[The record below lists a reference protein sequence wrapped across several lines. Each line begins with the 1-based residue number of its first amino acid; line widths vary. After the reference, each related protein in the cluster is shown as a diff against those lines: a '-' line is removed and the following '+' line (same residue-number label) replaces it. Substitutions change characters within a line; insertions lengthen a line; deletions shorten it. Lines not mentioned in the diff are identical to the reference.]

1 MCVSSLLASIRARSC
16 VPQWACCAAAAIG
29 VLHHT
34 HFSSHQ
40 QGGMAAPGCS
50 SHSPVAGAQS
60 TEGWLHPALAQ
71 CFPESPTC
79 HLLPPQMCAAALP
92 LSHKMAAAVA
102 PQPHPLCTPLHPHC
116 TPHPFGIG
124 HSQGEITLVHTQSFY
139 TIFTVSLPPR
149 STRRK
154 EGQQAKRGRAPQC
167 ARRRRWQ
174 KSTKGGG
181 EGTWKLV
188 TKEEPPRGLGLFWWV
203 GWLVVLCVAVW

>member
-102 PQPHPLCTPLHPHC
+102 PQPHPLCSTAHTSLWHRAQPRGEHSGSHTVFLHH
-116 TPHPFGIG
+116 FYGISS
-124 HSQGEITLVHTQSFY
+124 SQEHQ
-139 TIFTVSLPPR
+139 
-149 STRRK
+149 K
-154 EGQQAKRGRAPQC
+154 EGGAAGQTR
-167 ARRRRWQ
+167 
-174 KSTKGGG
+174 
-181 EGTWKLV
+181 EGTSMCE
-188 TKEEPPRGLGLFWWV
+188 KEKM
-203 GWLVVLCVAVW
+203 AKKH